1 MIGNLKQLG
10 IIRSNTEKEVNTLIN
25 LYLEKIK

>member
-1 MIGNLKQLG
+1 MIGNLKQLE
-10 IIRSNTEKEVNTLIN
+10 IIRFNTEKEVNTLIN